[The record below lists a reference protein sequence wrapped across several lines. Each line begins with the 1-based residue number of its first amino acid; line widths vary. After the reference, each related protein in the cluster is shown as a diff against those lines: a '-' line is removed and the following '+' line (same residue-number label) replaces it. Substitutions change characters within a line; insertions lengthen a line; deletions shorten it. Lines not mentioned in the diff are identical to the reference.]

1 MVDTFIKHKIR
12 KAILLE
18 LTQSITMNTNFNI
31 NNLVRENI
39 KALKPYSSARD
50 EFKGTAD
57 VFLDANE
64 NPFGDL
70 NRYPDPQQ
78 KEIKEKLSTIKKV
91 EKNKIFIGNGSDEVI
106 DLAFRIFCE
115 PGKDKVLTFSP
126 TYGMYDVSANIN
138 NIEVIKQ
145 PLINDFQINLNQLQ
159 PYLDF
164 EDLKIIFICSPN
176 NPTGNSIN
184 LEDIEYVL
192 ESFNGIVI
200 VDEAYID
207 FSSQASFI
215 KNIDKYKNL
224 IVCQTFS
231 KAWGLAGVRVG
242 VAYASEDIIKLYNRV
257 KPPYNVSTLN
267 QKAVL
272 NRLDN
277 LDKTFQNIKTIR
289 LERTKLNQALNALS
303 IVKKIYPSDANFMLV
318 EVDDANKV
326 YHYLIEKKVI
336 IRNRNTQVKNCVRIT
351 VGTKEENK
359 RLIQALQNII

>member
-1 MVDTFIKHKIR
+1 
-12 KAILLE
+12 
-18 LTQSITMNTNFNI
+18 MNTTFNI
-31 NNLVRENI
+31 NNLVRANI

-64 NPFGDL
+64 NPFGEL

-78 KEIKEKLSTIKKV
+78 SEIKQKLSAIKSV
-91 EKNKIFIGNGSDEVI
+91 ESNQIFIGNGSDEVI

-115 PGKDKVLTFSP
+115 PGKDKVLTFTP

-145 PLINDFQINLNQLQ
+145 SLINDFQINLNQLQ

-164 EDLKIIFICSPN
+164 EEVKIIFICSPN
-176 NPTGNSIN
+176 NPTGNTIN
-184 LEDIEYVL
+184 TDDIEYIL
-192 ESFNGIVI
+192 ENFNGIVI

-215 KNIDKYKNL
+215 KNINKYNNL
-224 IVCQTFS
+224 IVSQTFS

-242 VAYASEDIIKLYNRV
+242 VAYASEAIITLYNRV

-267 QKAVL
+267 QEAVL
-272 NRLDN
+272 NSLN
-277 LDKTFQNIKTIR
+277 NQAEVTKNIDTIL
-289 LERTKLNQALNALS
+289 LERTNLKDALS
-303 IVKKIYPSDANFMLV
+303 QLPIVKKIYPTDANFLLV
-318 EVDDANKV
+318 EVDNADKT
-326 YHYLIEKKVI
+326 YQYLIDKKVI
-336 IRNRNTQVKNCVRIT
+336 IRNRNTQVENCIRIT
-351 VGTKEENK
+351 IGTAVENQK
-359 RLIQALQNII
+359 LIEALKNI

>member
-1 MVDTFIKHKIR
+1 
-12 KAILLE
+12 
-18 LTQSITMNTNFNI
+18 MNTNFNI

-64 NPFGDL
+64 NPFGEL

-78 KEIKEKLSTIKKV
+78 KEIKHKLSAIKNV
-91 EKNKIFIGNGSDEVI
+91 ETNQIFVGNGSDEVI

-145 PLINDFQINLNQLQ
+145 PLINDFQISLNQLQ

-164 EDLKIIFICSPN
+164 EEIKIIFICSPN

-184 LEDIEYVL
+184 FEDIEYIL
-192 ESFNGIVI
+192 ENFNGIVI
-200 VDEAYID
+200 LDEAYID
-207 FSSQASFI
+207 FSAQESFI
-215 KNIDKYKNL
+215 KNINKYNNL
-224 IVCQTFS
+224 IVSQTFS
-231 KAWGLAGVRVG
+231 KAWALAGVRVG
-242 VAYASEDIIKLYNRV
+242 VAYANKEIIKLYNRI

-267 QKAVL
+267 QDAVL
-272 NRLDN
+272 KSLNN
-277 LDKTFQNIKTIR
+277 IEEVTQNIETIL
-289 LERTKLNQALNALS
+289 LERTQLKEALSKLS
-303 IVKKIYPSDANFMLV
+303 IVKNIHPTDANFLLV
-318 EVDDANKV
+318 EVENANKT
-326 YHYLIEKKVI
+326 YQYLIEKKVI
-336 IRNRNTQVKNCVRIT
+336 VRNRNMQVENCIRIT
-351 VGTKEENK
+351 IGTKEENEK
-359 RLIQALQNII
+359 LIQVLKEIT

>member
-1 MVDTFIKHKIR
+1 MKQNV
-12 KAILLE
+12 
-18 LTQSITMNTNFNI
+18 NI
-31 NNLVRENI
+31 NNLVRANI
-39 KALKPYSSARD
+39 KALKAYSSARD

-78 KEIKEKLSTIKKV
+78 KEIKQKLSAIKKV
-91 EKNKIFIGNGSDEVI
+91 ETNQIFVGNGSDEVI

-126 TYGMYDVSANIN
+126 TYGMYEVSATIN
-138 NIEVIKQ
+138 NIEVIEQ
-145 PLINDFQINLNQLQ
+145 PLINDFQISLNQLQ

-164 EDLKIIFICSPN
+164 EALKIIFICSPN

-184 LEDIEYVL
+184 PEDIEYIL
-192 ESFNGIVI
+192 ENFNGIVI

-215 KNIDKYKNL
+215 KNIDKYNNL
-224 IVCQTFS
+224 IVSQTFS

-242 VAYASEDIIKLYNRV
+242 VAYANEAIIKLYNRV

-267 QKAVL
+267 QDAVL
-272 NRLDN
+272 KSLNN
-277 LDKTFQNIKTIR
+277 VEEVTQNIDTIL
-289 LERTKLNQALNALS
+289 LERTKLKDALSTLS
-303 IVKKIYPSDANFMLV
+303 IVKKVYPTDANFLLV
-318 EVDDANKV
+318 EVDNANKT
-326 YHYLIEKKVI
+326 YQYLIEKKVI
-336 IRNRNTQVKNCVRIT
+336 IRNRNAQVENGIRIT
-351 VGTKEENK
+351 VGTKEENEK
-359 RLIQALQNII
+359 LISALKDIN

>member
-1 MVDTFIKHKIR
+1 MTAMKKD
-12 KAILLE
+12 
-18 LTQSITMNTNFNI
+18 FNI
-31 NNLVRENI
+31 NKLVRANI

-64 NPFGDL
+64 NPFGTL

-78 KEIKEKLSTIKKV
+78 IEIKEKLATLKNV
-91 EKNKIFIGNGSDEVI
+91 ETNQIFIGNGSDEVI

-138 NIEVIKQ
+138 NIEIIKQ
-145 PLINDFQINLNQLQ
+145 PLINDFQISLNQLQ

-164 EDLKIIFICSPN
+164 EDIKIIFICSPN

-184 LEDIEYVL
+184 PEDIEYVL
-192 ESFNGIVI
+192 ENFEGIVI

-215 KNIDKYKNL
+215 KNITKYKNL
-224 IVCQTFS
+224 LVSQTFS

-242 VAYASEDIIKLYNRV
+242 VAYANYEIIKLYNRV

-267 QKAVL
+267 QEAVL
-272 NRLDN
+272 KSLNNVDAVN
-277 LDKTFQNIKTIR
+277 ENIHTI
-289 LERTKLNQALNALS
+289 LEERTKLKDALSKLS
-303 IVKKIYPSDANFMLV
+303 IVKNIYPTDANFLLV
-318 EVDDANKV
+318 EVENANKT
-326 YHYLIEKKVI
+326 YEYLISKKVI
-336 IRNRNTQVKNCVRIT
+336 IRNRHTHVDNCIRIT
-351 VGTKEENK
+351 IGTKSENEK
-359 RLIQALQNII
+359 LIEALNDLTGF

>member
-1 MVDTFIKHKIR
+1 
-12 KAILLE
+12 
-18 LTQSITMNTNFNI
+18 MNTTFNI
-31 NNLVRENI
+31 NNLVRANI

-64 NPFGDL
+64 NPFGEL

-78 KEIKEKLSTIKKV
+78 SKIKEKLSTIKSV
-91 EKNKIFIGNGSDEVI
+91 ETNQIFIGNGSDEVI

-115 PGKDKVLTFSP
+115 PGKDKVLTFTP

-164 EDLKIIFICSPN
+164 EDVKIIFICSPN

-184 LEDIEYVL
+184 TEDIEYII
-192 ESFNGIVI
+192 ENFNGIVI

-215 KNIDKYKNL
+215 KNINKYNNL
-224 IVCQTFS
+224 IVSQTFS

-242 VAYASEDIIKLYNRV
+242 VAYASEAIVALYNRV

-267 QKAVL
+267 QEAVL
-272 NRLDN
+272 ECLNN
-277 LDKTFQNIKTIR
+277 QSEVSKNIDII
-289 LERTKLNQALNALS
+289 LSERTKLKDALNQLD
-303 IVKKIYPSDANFMLV
+303 IVKKIYSTDANFLLV
-318 EVDDANKV
+318 EVDNADKT
-326 YHYLIEKKVI
+326 YQYLIDKKVI
-336 IRNRNTQVKNCVRIT
+336 IRNRNTQVENCIRIT
-351 VGTKEENK
+351 VGTAVENQK
-359 RLIQALQNII
+359 LIEALKNI